1 MLEFSRN
8 SVEVFG
14 YSVRYYGILIAL
26 GVLLGSLLAMKREK
40 RLGLPGDTVI
50 DLVLVCV
57 PAAIICARLY
67 YVIFEWEQFRGNLL
81 SIFNLR
87 GGGLAIYGGL
97 IGAFGAGAAYCR
109 IKKLN
114 FLKLADMAAPSIA
127 LGQAVGRW
135 GNFFNQE
142 AYGVAITAPALQFF
156 PAGVFIQADQ
166 TWHCATFFYESA
178 WCLAL
183 CVFLLAA
190 HRRSFFRRTGDT
202 IMWYA
207 MLYGL
212 ERAIVEGLRTDSL
225 YLGPLRVSQALS
237 ILLIFASA
245 LAVYLRPGGLR
256 AVRRAAL
263 LMAAVAVAL
272 SLANLIYPAL
282 IMAVLAVALVCAAY
296 PKTEKS
302 PA

>member
-26 GVLLGSLLAMKREK
+26 GVLLGVLLAMKREK
-40 RLGLPGDTVI
+40 IMNLPRDTTL
-50 DLVLVCV
+50 DLALICV
-57 PAAIICARLY
+57 PAAIVCARLY
-67 YVIFEWEQFRGNLL
+67 YVIFEWEQFRGDLL

-87 GGGLAIYGGL
+87 GGGLAVYGGL
-97 IGAFGAGAAYCR
+97 IGAFAAGAVYCR
-109 IKKLN
+109 VKKLS

-142 AYGVAITAPALQFF
+142 AYGVAISSPALRFF
-156 PAGVFIQADQ
+156 PVGVFIQADQ
-166 TWHCATFFYESA
+166 TWHFATFFYESA

-183 CVFLLAA
+183 CIFLLVA
-190 HRRSFFRRTGDT
+190 HRRGFFRRTGDV

-245 LAVYLRPGGLR
+245 LAVCLRPGNMRPARL
-256 AVRRAAL
+256 AAAL
-263 LMAAVAVAL
+263 IAAAAVAM

-282 IMAVLAVALVCAAY
+282 IAAFFAVALVCAAY
-296 PKTEKS
+296 PKTEKG

>member
-26 GVLLGSLLAMKREK
+26 GVLLGSVLAMKREK

-67 YVIFEWEQFRGNLL
+67 YVIFEWDQFRGNLL

-114 FLKLADMAAPSIA
+114 FLKLADMVAPSIA

-190 HRRSFFRRTGDT
+190 HRRGFFRRTGDT

-245 LAVYLRPGGLR
+245 LAVYFRPGGLR

-296 PKTEKS
+296 PKAEKS
-302 PA
+302 PS

>member
-8 SVEVFG
+8 SVEIFG

-26 GVLLGSLLAMKREK
+26 GVLLGVVLAMKREK
-40 RLGLPGDTVI
+40 RLGLPPDTVI
-50 DLVLVCV
+50 DLALVCV
-57 PAAIICARLY
+57 PAAIVCARLY
-67 YVIFEWEQFRGNLL
+67 YVIFEWDMFRGDLL

-97 IGAFGAGAAYCR
+97 IGAFGAGAVYCR
-109 IKKLN
+109 IKKLS
-114 FLKLADMAAPSIA
+114 FMKLADMAAPSIA
-127 LGQAVGRW
+127 LGQAIGRW

-142 AYGVAITAPALQFF
+142 AYGVAITSPALQFF

-183 CVFLLAA
+183 CIFLLAA
-190 HRRSFFRRTGDT
+190 HRRGFFRKTGDV

-237 ILLIFASA
+237 ILLIFVSA
-245 LAVYLRPGGLR
+245 LAVYLRPGRLR
-256 AVRRAAL
+256 AARLAAML
-263 LMAAVAVAL
+263 LAAAAAAL

-282 IMAVLAVALVCAAY
+282 VMAAIAVVLVCAAY
-296 PKTEKS
+296 SRTDRS